1 MAASG
6 WLVMKR
12 SFLIR
17 IMAELYFKSA
27 QVDFLLFEATQSP
40 QIALQINRL
49 VGWVEDV
56 PHCLKGIW

>member
-1 MAASG
+1 
-6 WLVMKR
+6 VMKR